1 MRNTLKLSTA
11 LALCAATVVPASM
24 VLGEETTLKPQP
36 LRAGLIGLDTSHVL
50 AFTDL
55 INDPAAEGPL
65 AEVEVTAGFP
75 GGSPDLPASW
85 DRVEEYTAKLREK
98 GLTIY
103 DDIEAMLPHV
113 DVVLVES
120 VDGRPHLE
128 QARKV
133 IAAKKP
139 LYIDKPMAA
148 SLADVLKIFRLADE
162 AGVPV
167 FSSSSLRF
175 SSGFQA
181 ARRGEL
187 PIGTLR
193 KCTAWS
199 PMHIEP
205 HHPDLFWY
213 GIHGVETLYT
223 IMGPGCK
230 SVVRES
236 PERVVGTWSDGRIGV
251 FEARNGYGAEVEGT
265 DGTASAGTYEGYKPL
280 VIEICRFFRTGVAPV
295 PREETI
301 ELFAFME
308 AADESKRLGGK
319 PVEIAD
325 ILKRAEAAA
334 AKAE

>member
-1 MRNTLKLSTA
+1 MRFSVGLFSA
-11 LALCAATVVPASM
+11 LAVCASAMVNAS
-24 VLGEETTLKPQP
+24 LLWGEETSAKPKP

-55 INDPAAEGPL
+55 INDPAAEGVL

-98 GLTIY
+98 GVTIY
-103 DDIEAMLPHV
+103 ESIEAMLPHV

-148 SLADVLKIFRLADE
+148 SLVDVLKIFRLADD

-213 GIHGVETLYT
+213 GVHGVETLYT

-230 SVVRES
+230 TVVREG

-251 FEARNGYGAEVEGT
+251 FEARQGYGAEVEGT
-265 DGTASAGTYEGYKPL
+265 EGTASAGTYEGYKPL
-280 VIEICRFFRTGVAPV
+280 VVEICRFFKTGVSPV

-308 AADESKRLGGK
+308 AADESTRLGGK

-325 ILKRAEAAA
+325 ILKRAEATAA
-334 AKAE
+334 DTK